1 MDQLLVVGQ
10 RGGAAYHAALN
21 LAVVGEDVLVAAVGE
36 DVFPG
41 TREEVG
47 RLRENVPSADVG
59 EDVSVTVT

>member
-1 MDQLLVVGQ
+1 MVGQ
-10 RGGAAYHAALN
+10 RGGAAHHAALN

-47 RLRENVPSADVG
+47 RLRE
-59 EDVSVTVT
+59 DVSVTVT